1 MNRITFDPSEG
12 PTPEQQAAE
21 TAALEQGEKLINAQ
35 NEDKARAYEQ
45 VDAGNED
52 VSLIGGKFKSQDDLL
67 KAYNE
72 LQSKLGK
79 ANESTDEDG
88 SEEEGVQAEGE
99 QEEEEVLEEK
109 VEVSENIR
117 KFVEINDRFE
127 KNGGSVTEEDFES
140 LSQMSSKD
148 LLDTYFKY
156 HATQVAQAKQTAAT
170 NDQLSQIRESVGG
183 DDAYASMIEWAG
195 SALSEA
201 ETEQFNSVINSNNA
215 AAIGYAVEAL
225 NNRYRT
231 NEGYEAP
238 LVTGKKASNS
248 KKAFRSQAELARAI
262 ADPRYS
268 SDPAY
273 RMDVEE
279 KLARSGDL
287 L

>member
-88 SEEEGVQAEGE
+88 SEEDGLQTEGE
-99 QEEEEVLEEK
+99 QEEEVLEDKPEIT
-109 VEVSENIR
+109 ENIR
-117 KFVEINDRFE
+117 KFVEISDRFD
-127 KNGGSVTEEDFES
+127 KNGGVTDEDFDS

-156 HATQVAQAKQTAAT
+156 HATQLAKAKQTAAT
-170 NDQLSQIRESVGG
+170 NDQLSAIRNSVGG
-183 DDAYASMIEWAG
+183 DDAYNSMIEWAG
-195 SALSEA
+195 SNLTEA
-201 ETEQFNSVINSNNA
+201 ETNQFNDVVNSNNA
-215 AAIGYAVEAL
+215 AAISFAVEAL
-225 NNRYRT
+225 NNRYR
-231 NEGYEAP
+231 NQEGFEAP

-248 KKAFRSQAELARAI
+248 KKVFRSQAELSRAI

>member
-99 QEEEEVLEEK
+99 QEEEVLEEK